1 MLNYNNFITYCNTF
15 YTLATKLIIHM
26 NRVLLLLFLVIFMPK
41 TNAQEYFPN
50 NESVQNKNNNYVV
63 FTNAKIYV
71 TPTQIIEKGSLLI
84 QNGKVIGAGNN
95 ISIPKNCTTINLEG
109 KSIYPSF
116 IDIYTDFGIEKPTN
130 NPNPGRGMLYDSK
143 REGFYWNENIRPEVN
158 AYESFKYD
166 PTKAAELLKAGFGVV
181 GTHVQDGIARGTGAL
196 IALNNNEK
204 GNRLLSNKITNHFGF
219 TRSVAT
225 NQAYPSSLMGM
236 MALLRQ
242 MYLDEN
248 WYKNGNSKTKDLS
261 LEALIS
267 NKNLIQIFTTEDKL
281 NSLRASKLGKEF
293 GLNFVLK
300 GSGNEFERM
309 EEIKK
314 TNSKFIIPINFPEAY
329 DVSNPYQADQM
340 DLSTLRFW
348 NQAPSNLKVLSE
360 NNIEFAL
367 TTDKL
372 KKLED
377 FRTNLLKA
385 IKYGFDKTKALEALT
400 TIPASILGKSTEI
413 GSLKNGSFAN
423 FVITSGE
430 IFNEKTILYEN
441 WVQGTKFVVND
452 ITAKDIRGNYDLTI
466 ENDSYKWKI
475 DGEIATPKSEI
486 TTADKKKVNSKLSVA
501 NNWITVLV
509 KSKDTIKASFSR
521 LTGFVENTQNLSGK
535 AILPNGT
542 EVKWSAVKT
551 SPYAAVID
559 STKVEKPNVI
569 PVTFPNIAFGNAQ
582 KPTQQTLLF
591 KNTTV
596 WTNEKEGILQETDVL
611 VKNGKIAAI
620 GKNISDA
627 TATII
632 DAKGKHLTSGIID
645 EHSHIAISKGVN
657 EGGHNSSAEVTIQDV
672 VNSEDINIYRDLAG
686 GVTISQLLHG
696 SANAIGGSS
705 AIVKWKWGLAP
716 EELLYKNQP
725 KFIKFALGENPKQA
739 NWGNTNP
746 SRFPQS
752 RMGVEQVFVDYFQ
765 RAKEYDESWKKYNSN
780 SKKDKA
786 KAPRVDLELQ
796 TIAEI
801 LNKERFITCHSYV
814 QSEILM
820 LMNVTDKFN
829 FKVNTFT
836 HILEGYKVADKMKE
850 HGVGASTFSDWWAYK
865 FEVNDAIP
873 YNGAIMHNEGL
884 VVAFNSDDAE
894 MSRRLNQEAAKA
906 VKYGNVPEEEAWK
919 FVTLNPAK
927 LLHIDDKVGSIKV
940 GKDADIVL
948 WNNNPLSIYAKAEK
962 TLIEGV
968 VYYDIQKDEAQRVAV
983 ANERNELIRQLL
995 QEKNKGMITQEPIK
1009 TSKKEYHCD
1018 TLEQ

>member
-1 MLNYNNFITYCNTF
+1 
-15 YTLATKLIIHM
+15 M
-26 NRVLLLLFLVIFMPK
+26 NRILLFLILGIFIPK
-41 TNAQEYFPN
+41 INAQEYFPN
-50 NESVQNKNNNYVV
+50 NESVQNKNSNYVV

-84 QNGKVIGAGNN
+84 QNGKVIGAGTN

-166 PTKAAELLKAGFGVV
+166 QTKATELLKAGFGVV
-181 GTHVQDGIARGTGAL
+181 GTHVQDGIARGTGTL
-196 IALNNNEK
+196 IALNNSDK
-204 GNRLLSNKITNHFGF
+204 SNRLLSNKITNHFGF

-261 LEALIS
+261 LEALI
-267 NKNLIQIFTTEDKL
+267 NNEKLVQIFTTEDKL

-293 GLNFVLK
+293 GLNYVLK
-300 GSGNEFERM
+300 GSGNEFERI
-309 EEIKK
+309 EEIKN

-348 NQAPSNLKVLSE
+348 NQAPTNLKVLSD

-400 TIPASILGKSTEI
+400 RIPASILGKSTEI

-430 IFNEKTILYEN
+430 IFDEKTVLYEN

-466 ENDSYKWKI
+466 ENDFYKWKI
-475 DGEIATPKSEI
+475 DGEITAPKSEI

-501 NNWITVLV
+501 NNWITALV
-509 KSKDTIKASFSR
+509 KSKDTITSSFTR

-542 EVKWSAVKT
+542 EVKWSATKT
-551 SPYAAVID
+551 SPFVAVKD
-559 STKVEKPNVI
+559 TTKVEKPNII
-569 PVTFPNIAFGNAQ
+569 PVSFPNIAFGNNQ

-591 KNTTV
+591 KNATV

-611 VKNGKIAAI
+611 VKNGKIASV

-627 TATII
+627 SATII

-672 VNSEDINIYRDLAG
+672 VNSEDINIYRELAG

-696 SANAIGGSS
+696 SANAIGGRS
-705 AIVKWKWGLAP
+705 AIVKWKWGLSP

-725 KFIKFALGENPKQA
+725 KFIKFALGENPKQS
-739 NWGNTNP
+739 NWGNVNP
-746 SRFPQS
+746 TRFPQS
-752 RMGVEQVFVDYFQ
+752 RMGVEQVFIDYFQ
-765 RAKEYDESWKKYNSN
+765 RAKEYDEAWKKYNSN
-780 SKKDKA
+780 SKKDKT

-801 LNKERFITCHSYV
+801 INKERFISCHSYV

-820 LMNVTDKFN
+820 LMNVAEKFN
-829 FKVNTFT
+829 FRVNTFT

-906 VKYGNVPEEEAWK
+906 VKYGNVTEEEAWK

-940 GKDADIVL
+940 GKDADVVL
-948 WNNNPLSIYAKAEK
+948 WNSNPLSIYAKAEK

-968 VYYDIQKDEAQRVAV
+968 VYYDVQKDEVQRVAV

-995 QEKNKGMITQEPIK
+995 QEKNKGMSTQEPTK
-1009 TSKKEYHCD
+1009 KVKKEYHCD

>member
-1 MLNYNNFITYCNTF
+1 
-15 YTLATKLIIHM
+15 
-26 NRVLLLLFLVIFMPK
+26 
-41 TNAQEYFPN
+41 
-50 NESVQNKNNNYVV
+50 
-63 FTNAKIYV
+63 
-71 TPTQIIEKGSLLI
+71 
-84 QNGKVIGAGNN
+84 
-95 ISIPKNCTTINLEG
+95 
-109 KSIYPSF
+109 
-116 IDIYTDFGIEKPTN
+116 
-130 NPNPGRGMLYDSK
+130 
-143 REGFYWNENIRPEVN
+143 
-158 AYESFKYD
+158 
-166 PTKAAELLKAGFGVV
+166 
-181 GTHVQDGIARGTGAL
+181 
-196 IALNNNEK
+196 
-204 GNRLLSNKITNHFGF
+204 
-219 TRSVAT
+219 
-225 NQAYPSSLMGM
+225 
-236 MALLRQ
+236 
-242 MYLDEN
+242 
-248 WYKNGNSKTKDLS
+248 
-261 LEALIS
+261 
-267 NKNLIQIFTTEDKL
+267 
-281 NSLRASKLGKEF
+281 
-293 GLNFVLK
+293 LK
-300 GSGNEFERM
+300 GSGNEFERI

-348 NQAPSNLKVLSE
+348 NQAPTNLKVLSE

-377 FRTNLLKA
+377 FKTNLLKA

-400 TIPASILGKSTEI
+400 TIPASILGKSADI
-413 GSLKNGSFAN
+413 GSLKNGSYAN

-430 IFNEKTILYEN
+430 IFDEKTVLYEN

-475 DGEIATPKSEI
+475 DGEITAPKSEI
-486 TTADKKKVNSKLSVA
+486 TTADKKKVNSKLAVA
-501 NNWITVLV
+501 NNWITALV
-509 KSKDTIKASFSR
+509 KSKDTIKASFTR

-535 AILPNGT
+535 AILPNGN
-542 EVKWSAVKT
+542 EVKWSATKT
-551 SPYAAVID
+551 SPFVAVKD
-559 STKVEKPNVI
+559 TTKVEKPNVI
-569 PVTFPNIAFGNAQ
+569 PVTFPNIAFGNTQ

-591 KNTTV
+591 KNATV

-611 VKNGKIAAI
+611 VKNGKIASI

-627 TATII
+627 SATII

-672 VNSEDINIYRDLAG
+672 VNSEDINIYRELAG

-696 SANAIGGSS
+696 SANAIGGRS
-705 AIVKWKWGLAP
+705 AIVKWKWGLSP

-725 KFIKFALGENPKQA
+725 KFIKFALGENPKQS
-739 NWGNTNP
+739 NWGNVSPT
-746 SRFPQS
+746 RFPQS
-752 RMGVEQVFVDYFQ
+752 RMGVEQVFTDYFQ
-765 RAKEYDESWKKYNSN
+765 RAKEYDEAWKKYNSN
-780 SKKDKA
+780 SKKDKT

-801 LNKERFITCHSYV
+801 INKERFISCHSYV

-820 LMNVTDKFN
+820 LMNVAEKFN
-829 FKVNTFT
+829 FRVNTFT

-873 YNGAIMHNEGL
+873 YNGAIMHNEGV

-906 VKYGNVPEEEAWK
+906 VKYGNVTEEEAWK

-940 GKDADIVL
+940 GKDADVVL

-995 QEKNKGMITQEPIK
+995 QEKNKGISTQEPTK
-1009 TSKKEYHCD
+1009 KEKKEYHCD

>member
-1 MLNYNNFITYCNTF
+1 
-15 YTLATKLIIHM
+15 M
-26 NRVLLLLFLVIFMPK
+26 NRIFLLLFLGIFIPK
-41 TNAQEYFPN
+41 INGQEYFPN
-50 NESVQNKNNNYVV
+50 NESVQNKNSNYVV
-63 FTNAKIYV
+63 FTSAKIYV

-84 QNGKVIGAGNN
+84 QNGKVIGAGTNLT
-95 ISIPKNCTTINLEG
+95 IPKNCTTINLEG

-116 IDIYTDFGIEKPTN
+116 IDIYTDFGIEKPKNVTTS
-130 NPNPGRGMLYDSK
+130 GGGSIYDTR
-143 REGFYWNENIRPEVN
+143 REGFYWNDNIRPEVN

-166 PTKAAELLKAGFGVV
+166 QTKAIELLKAGFGVV
-181 GTHVQDGIARGTGAL
+181 GTHVQDGIARGTGTL
-196 IALNNNEK
+196 IALNNSDK
-204 GNRLLSNKITNHFGF
+204 SVRLLSNKITNHFGF
-219 TRSVAT
+219 TRSATT

-242 MYLDEN
+242 MYLDES

-261 LEALIS
+261 LEALI
-267 NKNLIQIFTTEDKL
+267 NNEKLVKIFAAEDKL
-281 NSLRASKLGKEF
+281 NSLRASKLGQEF
-293 GLNFVLK
+293 GLNYILK
-300 GSGNEFERM
+300 GTGNEFERI
-309 EEIKK
+309 EEIKN

-348 NQAPSNLKVLSE
+348 NQAPSNLKVLSD
-360 NNIEFAL
+360 NKIEFAL

-400 TIPASILGKSTEI
+400 TIPASILGKSDEI

-430 IFNEKTILYEN
+430 IFDEKTILYEN

-475 DGEIATPKSEI
+475 DGEIAAPKSEI
-486 TTADKKKVNSKLSVA
+486 TTADKKKVNSKLTVA
-501 NNWITVLV
+501 NNWITALV
-509 KSKDTIKASFSR
+509 KSKDTVNASFTR
-521 LTGFVENTQNLSGK
+521 ITGFVDNTQNLSGK
-535 AILPNGT
+535 AILSNGT
-542 EVKWSAVKT
+542 EVKWSATKT
-551 SPYAAVID
+551 SPFVAVKD
-559 STKVEKPNVI
+559 TTKVEKPKVI
-569 PVTFPNIAFGNAQ
+569 PVTFPNIAFGNTQ
-582 KPTQQTLLF
+582 KPAQQTLLF
-591 KNTTV
+591 KNATV

-611 VKNGKIAAI
+611 IKNGKIATI
-620 GKNISDA
+620 GKNISEA
-627 TATII
+627 TAISI

-672 VNSEDINIYRDLAG
+672 VNSDDINIYRELAG
-686 GVTISQLLHG
+686 GVTTSQLLHG
-696 SANAIGGSS
+696 SANAIGGRS

-739 NWGNTNP
+739 NWGNVNP

-765 RAKEYDESWKKYNSN
+765 RAKEYDESWKKYNFN
-780 SKKDKA
+780 SKKDKL

-801 LNKERFITCHSYV
+801 LNKERFISCHSYV

-820 LMNVTDKFN
+820 LMNVAEKFN
-829 FKVNTFT
+829 FRVNTFT

-873 YNGAIMHNEGL
+873 YNGAIMHNEGV

-906 VKYGNVPEEEAWK
+906 VKYGNVSEEDAWK

-940 GKDADIVL
+940 GKDADVVL

-968 VYYDIQKDEAQRVAV
+968 VYYDVQKDEAQRVAV

-1009 TSKKEYHCD
+1009 PAKKEYHCD

>member
-1 MLNYNNFITYCNTF
+1 
-15 YTLATKLIIHM
+15 M
-26 NRVLLLLFLVIFMPK
+26 NRILLLLILGIFIPK
-41 TNAQEYFPN
+41 INAQEYFPN

-63 FTNAKIYV
+63 FTNAKIYL
-71 TPTQIIEKGSLLI
+71 TPNQIIEKGSLLI

-95 ISIPKNCTTINLEG
+95 LSIPKNCTTINLEG

-116 IDIYTDFGIEKPTN
+116 IDIYTDFGIEKPKN
-130 NPNPGRGMLYDSK
+130 FSNSGGGLLYDTK
-143 REGFYWNENIRPEVN
+143 REGFYWNENIRSEIN
-158 AYESFKYD
+158 AYENFKYD
-166 PTKAAELLKAGFGVV
+166 QTKATELLKAGFGVV
-181 GTHVQDGIARGTGAL
+181 GTHIQDGIARGTGTL
-196 IALNNNEK
+196 IALNNSDK
-204 GNRLLSNKITNHFGF
+204 SVRLLSNKISNHFGF
-219 TRSVAT
+219 TRSVTT

-261 LEALIS
+261 LEALI
-267 NKNLIQIFTTEDKL
+267 NNEKLVQIFTTEDKL

-293 GLNFVLK
+293 GLNYVLK
-300 GSGNEFERM
+300 GAGNEFERI
-309 EEIKK
+309 EEIKN

-348 NQAPSNLKVLSE
+348 NQAPSNLKVLSD

-400 TIPASILGKSTEI
+400 TIPAAILGKSSEI

-430 IFNEKTILYEN
+430 IFDEKTILYEN

-452 ITAKDIRGNYDLTI
+452 ITAKDIRGNYDLII

-475 DGEIATPKSEI
+475 DGEIAAPKSEI
-486 TTADKKKVNSKLSVA
+486 TTANKKKVNSKLTVA
-501 NNWITVLV
+501 NNWITALV
-509 KSKDTIKASFSR
+509 KSKDTITASFTR

-535 AILPNGT
+535 AVLPNGT
-542 EVKWSAVKT
+542 EVYWSATKT
-551 SPYAAVID
+551 SPFTIIKD
-559 STKVEKPNVI
+559 TIKVEKPLVI
-569 PVTFPNIAFGNAQ
+569 PVTFPNIAFGNSQ
-582 KPTQQTLLF
+582 KPVQQTLLF
-591 KNTTV
+591 KNATV
-596 WTNEKEGILQETDVL
+596 WTNEKDGILQETDVL
-611 VKNGKIAAI
+611 VKNGKIASI
-620 GKNISDA
+620 DKNISDA
-627 TATII
+627 SAIII

-645 EHSHIAISKGVN
+645 EHSHIAISRGVN
-657 EGGHNSSAEVTIQDV
+657 EGGHNSSAEVTIEDV
-672 VNSEDINIYRDLAG
+672 VNSEDINIYRELAG
-686 GVTISQLLHG
+686 GVTTSQLLHG
-696 SANAIGGSS
+696 SANAIGGRS

-725 KFIKFALGENPKQA
+725 KFIKFALGENVKQS
-739 NWGNTNP
+739 NWGNVNST
-746 SRFPQS
+746 RFPQS
-752 RMGVEQVFVDYFQ
+752 RMGVEQVFTDYFQ
-765 RAKEYDESWKKYNSN
+765 RAKEYDETWKKYNSS

-786 KAPRVDLELQ
+786 KSPRVDLELQ

-801 LNKERFITCHSYV
+801 INKERFITCHSYV

-820 LMNVTDKFN
+820 LMNVAEKFN
-829 FKVNTFT
+829 FKVNTYT

-873 YNGAIMHNEGL
+873 YNGAIMHNQGI

-906 VKYGNVPEEEAWK
+906 VKYGNVSEEDAWK

-940 GKDADIVL
+940 GKDADVVL
-948 WNNNPLSIYAKAEK
+948 WNKNPLSIYAKAEK

-968 VYYDIQKDEAQRVAV
+968 VYYDVQKDEAQRVAV
-983 ANERNELIRQLL
+983 AKERNELIRQLL

-1009 TSKKEYHCD
+1009 KEKKEYHCD